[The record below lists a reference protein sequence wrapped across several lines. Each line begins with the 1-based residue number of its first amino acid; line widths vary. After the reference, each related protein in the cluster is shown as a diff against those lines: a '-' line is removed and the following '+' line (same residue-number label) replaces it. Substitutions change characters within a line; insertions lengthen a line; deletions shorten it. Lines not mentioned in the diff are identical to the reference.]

1 MADYAKQPRRKYC
14 QFCKDDVEYIDYKD
28 IQMLRKYVTDR
39 GKIKPRRGGREARPR
54 DGSHAV
60 CRPRCQRP
68 WRSPQPLSEGRTT
81 MKVILLKELQGKGGE
96 GDVIDVNRGFANN
109 FLLTQGYAVKAT
121 PGNLKQLEE
130 RKKNIAK
137 REETRIADAN
147 ALAEKLNDATVR
159 IIAQV
164 GEEGVLFGSVTAPLV
179 ADAIAEQLD
188 IEIDRRRVELGKPIK
203 MAGTY
208 QVPVSLYRDIKGT
221 VTVVVAG
228 ESEAEEA
235 IEAIEEA
242 IGIAESPADETVEV
256 DGQIAED
263 GTVEVEVTETEE

>member
-1 MADYAKQPRRKYC
+1 
-14 QFCKDDVEYIDYKD
+14 
-28 IQMLRKYVTDR
+28 
-39 GKIKPRRGGREARPR
+39 
-54 DGSHAV
+54 
-60 CRPRCQRP
+60 
-68 WRSPQPLSEGRTT
+68 

-147 ALAEKLNDATVR
+147 APGREAERRYGARYRPGGRRGRALRFRHCSSGGRRHRRAAR
-159 IIAQV
+159 HR
-164 GEEGVLFGSVTAPLV
+164 
-179 ADAIAEQLD
+179 
-188 IEIDRRRVELGKPIK
+188 DRSSSC
-203 MAGTY
+203 GTGQAHQDDRY
-208 QVPVSLYRDIKGT
+208 LPGAVSLYRDIKGT
-221 VTVVVAG
+221 VTVIVAG

-235 IEAIEEA
+235 IDAIKEAID
-242 IGIAESPADETVEV
+242 IAETPADEMVEV
-256 DGQIAED
+256 DGEVAAD